1 MFDLQQTVANLV
13 LDHSE
18 CAEVF
23 QRYRIDFCCHG
34 DVPVQAAAQS
44 RGVAVAELEA
54 ALIRAIETR
63 RGDRPRDP
71 RELSTPELIEH
82 IVTEHHE
89 YLRRALPFVRMLADK
104 VGRVHGEHNPKLV
117 DLAATVEALAPTLLK
132 HLDEEEQHLF
142 PLLLSAQPDL
152 AALDVQLAAME
163 VDHREVATLLEQVR
177 AASDDFAVPTW
188 ACNSYRALFGELE
201 QLESDVFK
209 HVHLENHVLEPRF
222 VQR

>member
-18 CAEVF
+18 CAEIF

-34 DVPVQAAAQS
+34 DVAVQDAARA
-44 RGVAVAELEA
+44 RGVALDELQT
-54 ALIRAIETR
+54 ALTRAIETR
-63 RGDRPRDP
+63 RGERPLDP
-71 RELSTPELIEH
+71 RQLSTPELVAH
-82 IVTEHHE
+82 IIAEHHE

-117 DLAATVEALAPTLLK
+117 DLASAVEALATALLP
-132 HLDEEEQHLF
+132 HLDAEEEQLF
-142 PLLLSAQPDL
+142 PLLLSPQPDL
-152 AALDVQLAAME
+152 AAVDVQLTAME
-163 VDHREVATLLEQVR
+163 VDHRQVATLLEQVR
-177 AASDDFAVPTW
+177 AASDDFSVPAW
-188 ACNSYRALFGELE
+188 GCNSYRALFGELE

-222 VQR
+222 AQA